1 MLQHLSPADAGA
13 IIASLV
19 SALVSVVVF
28 TVWLLKRSLDDK
40 DARIHVLENQIDG
53 ALGRIADNG
62 ESVARSIETTLGIV
76 REQRIISEMQARLTL
91 PTPTTDDP
99 QKRAGPQTRP

>member
-1 MLQHLSPADAGA
+1 MLQHLSPQDAGA

-40 DARIHVLENQIDG
+40 DARIHVLENQLDG
-53 ALGRIADNG
+53 ALIRIAANG
-62 ESVARSIETTLGIV
+62 ETVARSIETTLGIV

-91 PTPTTDDP
+91 PAPDAP
-99 QKRAGPQTRP
+99 QKKT